1 VLALATALAVAVAT
15 PARAQQ
21 TASAAPAAISSTAEA
36 PPTSSPLAGAQGAGW
51 LTAPAPTLVAPPPVA
66 PRAAQVSL
74 AHRWWFWA
82 SLGVAAVAVVIA
94 GFALAPGQPYSGNA
108 NPGLVPLP

>member
-1 VLALATALAVAVAT
+1 MLSLAVLTVAVAT
-15 PARAQQ
+15 RARAQE
-21 TASAAPAAISSTAEA
+21 TASAAPAAVSPAAAA
-36 PPTSSPLAGAQGAGW
+36 PPTISPVAGAQGVGW
-51 LTAPAPTLVAPPPVA
+51 ITAPAPTLVTPPAVT
-66 PRAAQVSL
+66 PRAARVSL

-82 SLGVAAVAVVIA
+82 SLGAAAVAVLIA

>member
-1 VLALATALAVAVAT
+1 VLSLATALTVAVAT
-15 PARAQQ
+15 PAGAQQ
-21 TASAAPAAISSTAEA
+21 TASAAPAAVSSPAEA
-36 PPTSSPLAGAQGAGW
+36 PPTIAPLAGAQGAGW
-51 LTAPAPTLVAPPPVA
+51 IKTPAPTLVAPPSVA
-66 PRAAQVSL
+66 PRAAHVSL

-82 SLGVAAVAVVIA
+82 SLGAAAVAVLIA